1 MAKQLTFLPTILMP
15 EIYRPFIKNESFFV
29 SKIEEIAEEGFY
41 KGIEIASIHDKAN
54 RQRIREIASSA
65 GLIITQWMTAA
76 ITEKGLDLSAVD
88 EKSRQYAVSE
98 IIKNIALAKETGAS
112 TIALITG
119 PDPGEAQHE
128 KAAESLVESLK
139 EICTEARAY
148 GMEVIVEP
156 LDRHVHKKMFLGPSA
171 ETARILLE
179 VKKSHPNIGFAFD
192 TAHAALN
199 GEKMEEALEI
209 TCPLVSQL
217 HLSNAVV
224 DSDDPLYGDYHIP
237 LGEPG
242 FLTYPK
248 AVAIVKKTK
257 SLGIF
262 SAKPFRISVEVRTNE
277 NEDAHY
283 TERVA
288 KEFLKKL
295 LVEEM

>member
-15 EIYRPFIKNESFFV
+15 EIYRPFIENESFFV
-29 SKIEEIAEEGFY
+29 SKIEGIAEEGFY
-41 KGIEIASIHDKAN
+41 KGIEIAGIHDKAN
-54 RQRIREIASSA
+54 RQKISEITSSA
-65 GLIITQWMTAA
+65 GLIVTQWMTAV
-76 ITEKGLDLSAVD
+76 ITEKGLDLSAVNQ
-88 EKSRQYAVSE
+88 KSRQYAVSE

-119 PDPGEAQHE
+119 PDPGEGQRE
-128 KAAESLVESLK
+128 KAAESLVQSLK
-139 EICTEARAY
+139 EICTEARAC
-148 GMEVIVEP
+148 GLEVIVEP

-171 ETARILLE
+171 ETASILSE
-179 VKKSHPNIGFAFD
+179 VKESHPNIGFAFD

-199 GEKMEEALEI
+199 GEQMEEALEI
-209 TCPLVSQL
+209 ASSLISQL
-217 HLSNAVV
+217 HLSNAVL
-224 DSDDPLYGDYHIP
+224 DNRHPIYGDYHIP

-248 AVAIVKKTK
+248 AVGIVKKAE

-262 SAKPFRISVEVRTNE
+262 TGKSFRISVEVRTNE

-295 LVEEM
+295 LAEEM